1 MSGTVKLPRFGAAV
15 FDLDGT
21 LFDSM
26 PFWSGLDERFL
37 ARRGITEVPGDY
49 LLDIA
54 HLGAYE
60 TAMYT
65 KKRFGLDDDPYE
77 MMNEWHS
84 EAVRFYRDDVQFKP
98 GALGYLQKLKS
109 EGVKLAVATAGSREL
124 YMSALTRLGAAELF
138 GAFAEVAEC
147 ERKKGFPDVYLL
159 ACERLG
165 SEVHD
170 TVVFE
175 DILTAVQGA
184 KAGGFFTVGVYDET
198 SARDTEQIRQCAD
211 AFITGFEELIQGE

>member
-1 MSGTVKLPRFGAAV
+1 MSRGTETPVCDFIRAYRDRGGLRLHMPGHKGLGEIEAL
-15 FDLDGT
+15 DLT
-21 LFDSM
+21 EIQ
-26 PFWSGLDERFL
+26 GLDPLYPAAGPVRES
-37 ARRGITEVPGDY
+37 E
-49 LLDIA
+49 DI
-54 HLGAYE
+54 
-60 TAMYT
+60 
-65 KKRFGLDDDPYE
+65 
-77 MMNEWHS
+77 
-84 EAVRFYRDDVQFKP
+84 
-98 GALGYLQKLKS
+98 
-109 EGVKLAVATAGSREL
+109 
-124 YMSALTRLGAAELF
+124 AAELF
-138 GAFAEVAEC
+138 GAFTEVAEC